1 VTPQASPPPTVKV
14 QTANAQT
21 SNALIA
27 GVSTA
32 GAPLAVTLGDPAGIG
47 PEIIVKAW
55 AALRQAGPVFM
66 VVGDHDALASA
77 SSRGGAKLRRIG
89 SPEAATDIFPDAL
102 PVLDLPLLSPVVAGK
117 PSPAYAPAIIR
128 WIETG
133 VGLALSGAVRG
144 LVTAPIAKK
153 PLYEAGFSF
162 PGHTEFLA
170 ELTAGAAYDGPRG
183 PVMMLATASLRTVL
197 ATIHLPLAAA
207 ISSLSTARIVEVG
220 RTTAYALTH
229 DFGITHPRLALA
241 GLNPHAGED
250 GALGREEIE
259 IVNPAAAELRA
270 MGIDCADARPADS
283 LFHEEARAR
292 YDAVI
297 CLYHD
302 QALIPVKT
310 LDFWGGVNAS
320 LGLPIVR
327 TSPDHGVGYD
337 IAGRGLARADSL
349 IAALHMAH
357 DMASARLR
365 SRGGLAGGAS
375 AQSL

>member
-1 VTPQASPPPTVKV
+1 MTP
-14 QTANAQT
+14 QTANARAAA
-21 SNALIA
+21 S
-27 GVSTA
+27 
-32 GAPLAVTLGDPAGIG
+32 APLAVTLGDPAGIG

-55 AALRQAGPVFM
+55 AALRQDGPAFM
-66 VVGDHDALASA
+66 VVGDHDALSA
-77 SSRGGAKLRRIG
+77 ARSGGGAKLRRIS
-89 SPEAATDIFPDAL
+89 SPEAAADIFADAL
-102 PVLDLPLLSPVVAGK
+102 PVLDLPLLCPVVAGK
-117 PSPAYAPAIIR
+117 PSPTYAPAVIR

-133 VGLALSGAVRG
+133 VGLALSGAVCG

-153 PLYEAGFSF
+153 PLYDAGFSF

-170 ELTAGAAYDGPRG
+170 ELTAGAAYAGPRG
-183 PVMMLATASLRTVL
+183 PVMMLAVAGLKTVLVTIHAPLSAAIASLT
-197 ATIHLPLAAA
+197 
-207 ISSLSTARIVEVG
+207 TARIVEVG
-220 RTTAYALTH
+220 RATAYALTH
-229 DFGITHPRLALA
+229 DFGIARPRLALA
-241 GLNPHAGED
+241 GLNPHAGEN

-259 IVNPAAAELRA
+259 IIDPAAAELRA

-283 LFHEEARAR
+283 LFHEQARAR

-310 LDFWGGVNAS
+310 LDFWRGVNAT

-349 IAALHMAH
+349 IAALQMAQE
-357 DMASARLR
+357 MASARTR
-365 SRGGLAGGAS
+365 DRGGLAVPP
-375 AQSL
+375 